1 MVTCDN
7 VSGLATK
14 TVGNKILGSVR
25 LTSVTSVFL
34 FRTDSSGQVYNHQL
48 QIRYRGLDLLSEW
61 IDSFYQFDF
70 KTNPNL
76 IKELLAFVKDE
87 VRSFNIHLIIYMNL
101 RLRLLPSLLPFL
113 LHHFSLILIFT
124 LFQLILVD
132 RSERGHYLM
141 ELISEK
147 QKRDLNN
154 NLSSDEPSDFV
165 AVLQLEEPQGTETSD
180 TALLNS
186 LRRNMRDLKKAYV
199 RFFLIVL
206 QV

>member
-1 MVTCDN
+1 
-7 VSGLATK
+7 
-14 TVGNKILGSVR
+14 
-25 LTSVTSVFL
+25 
-34 FRTDSSGQVYNHQL
+34 
-48 QIRYRGLDLLSEW
+48 
-61 IDSFYQFDF
+61 
-70 KTNPNL
+70 
-76 IKELLAFVKDE
+76 
-87 VRSFNIHLIIYMNL
+87 
-101 RLRLLPSLLPFL
+101 
-113 LHHFSLILIFT
+113 
-124 LFQLILVD
+124 
-132 RSERGHYLM
+132 M

-165 AVLQLEEPQGTETSD
+165 AVLQLEEPQGTGTSK

>member
-1 MVTCDN
+1 
-7 VSGLATK
+7 
-14 TVGNKILGSVR
+14 
-25 LTSVTSVFL
+25 
-34 FRTDSSGQVYNHQL
+34 
-48 QIRYRGLDLLSEW
+48 
-61 IDSFYQFDF
+61 
-70 KTNPNL
+70 
-76 IKELLAFVKDE
+76 
-87 VRSFNIHLIIYMNL
+87 
-101 RLRLLPSLLPFL
+101 
-113 LHHFSLILIFT
+113 
-124 LFQLILVD
+124 
-132 RSERGHYLM
+132 M

>member
-1 MVTCDN
+1 M
-7 VSGLATK
+7 
-14 TVGNKILGSVR
+14 
-25 LTSVTSVFL
+25 
-34 FRTDSSGQVYNHQL
+34 
-48 QIRYRGLDLLSEW
+48 
-61 IDSFYQFDF
+61 
-70 KTNPNL
+70 
-76 IKELLAFVKDE
+76 
-87 VRSFNIHLIIYMNL
+87 
-101 RLRLLPSLLPFL
+101 
-113 LHHFSLILIFT
+113 
-124 LFQLILVD
+124 D

-165 AVLQLEEPQGTETSD
+165 AVLQLEEPQGTGTSE

-199 RFFLIVL
+199 RFVLIVL

>member
-113 LHHFSLILIFT
+113 LHQFSLIFIFA

-165 AVLQLEEPQGTETSD
+165 AVLQLEEPQGTGTSE

>member
-1 MVTCDN
+1 MVTCNN

-14 TVGNKILGSVR
+14 TAGNKILESVR
-25 LTSVTSVFL
+25 LTSVTSAFL

-61 IDSFYQFDF
+61 IDGFYQFDF
-70 KTNPNL
+70 KTNPKL

-87 VRSFNIHLIIYMNL
+87 VRSFNIPLIIYMNL
-101 RLRLLPSLLPFL
+101 PSLLPSL
-113 LHHFSLILIFT
+113 LHHFSLIFIFT

-165 AVLQLEEPQGTETSD
+165 AVLQLEEPQGTGTSE

-199 RFFLIVL
+199 RFVLIVL

>member
-14 TVGNKILGSVR
+14 TVGKKILGSVR
-25 LTSVTSVFL
+25 LRSVTSVFL

-113 LHHFSLILIFT
+113 LHHFSFIFIFT

-165 AVLQLEEPQGTETSD
+165 AVLQLEEPQGTGTSE

>member
-113 LHHFSLILIFT
+113 LHQFSLIFIFA

-154 NLSSDEPSDFV
+154 NLSSDELSDFV
-165 AVLQLEEPQGTETSD
+165 AVLQLEEPQGTETSE

>member
-1 MVTCDN
+1 
-7 VSGLATK
+7 
-14 TVGNKILGSVR
+14 
-25 LTSVTSVFL
+25 
-34 FRTDSSGQVYNHQL
+34 
-48 QIRYRGLDLLSEW
+48 
-61 IDSFYQFDF
+61 
-70 KTNPNL
+70 
-76 IKELLAFVKDE
+76 
-87 VRSFNIHLIIYMNL
+87 
-101 RLRLLPSLLPFL
+101 
-113 LHHFSLILIFT
+113 
-124 LFQLILVD
+124 
-132 RSERGHYLM
+132 M

-165 AVLQLEEPQGTETSD
+165 AVLQLEEPQGTGTSE

>member
-113 LHHFSLILIFT
+113 LHHFSLIFIFN

-154 NLSSDEPSDFV
+154 NLSSDELSDFV
-165 AVLQLEEPQGTETSD
+165 AVLQLEEPQGTETSE

>member
-1 MVTCDN
+1 
-7 VSGLATK
+7 
-14 TVGNKILGSVR
+14 
-25 LTSVTSVFL
+25 
-34 FRTDSSGQVYNHQL
+34 
-48 QIRYRGLDLLSEW
+48 
-61 IDSFYQFDF
+61 
-70 KTNPNL
+70 
-76 IKELLAFVKDE
+76 
-87 VRSFNIHLIIYMNL
+87 
-101 RLRLLPSLLPFL
+101 
-113 LHHFSLILIFT
+113 
-124 LFQLILVD
+124 
-132 RSERGHYLM
+132 M

-165 AVLQLEEPQGTETSD
+165 AVLQLEEPQGTETSE

>member
-113 LHHFSLILIFT
+113 LHQFSLIFIFA

-154 NLSSDEPSDFV
+154 NLSSDELSDFV
-165 AVLQLEEPQGTETSD
+165 AVLQLEEPQGTGTSE